1 MSGLA
6 IVTGGTRGIGKAIA
20 TELQENGY
28 DVVVTYRSD
37 EAAAKNLHQ
46 ESGIR
51 ALKVDVSNFS
61 QVVAFSE
68 KMLHEFG
75 EISVLVNNAGVT
87 DDKMLHKMSET
98 QFDQVISN
106 NLKSCFNTSR
116 AFIPSMREHRFGR
129 IINISSVN
137 ALAGQLGQTNYCA
150 SKSGIIGFT
159 KALALENASHGV
171 TANVIAPG
179 YTQTGMVNAIND
191 KVLAEI
197 VDSIPM
203 RRLADPEEIAHAAMF
218 LCSPRAG
225 YITGSTISIN
235 GGQYLA

>member
-6 IVTGGTRGIGKAIA
+6 VVTGGTRGIGKAIA

-28 DVVVTYRSD
+28 DVVVTFRAD
-37 EAAAKNLHQ
+37 EEAASRFCQ
-46 ESGIR
+46 ETGIKTF
-51 ALKVDVSNFS
+51 KVDVSDFA
-61 QVVAFSE
+61 QVQAFSE
-68 KMLHEFG
+68 RILNDYGQIH
-75 EISVLVNNAGVT
+75 VLVNNAGVT
-87 DDKMLHKMSET
+87 DDKMLHKMSES
-98 QFDQVISN
+98 QFDRVISN
-106 NLKSCFNTSR
+106 NLKSCFNASR

-137 ALAGQLGQTNYCA
+137 ALAGQFGQTNYCA

-179 YTQTGMVNAIND
+179 YTETDMVSAIND
-191 KVLAEI
+191 KVLTQI
-197 VDSIPM
+197 VASVPM
-203 RRLADPEEIAHAAMF
+203 GRLAQPEEIAHAVMF

-225 YITGSTISIN
+225 YITGTTISIN